1 MTTKKA
7 EAELTAEEII
17 DRYGDMVYRLAVSQ
31 AMNRTDADDIFQEVF
46 VRLVRHVKDLQDM
59 EHAKAWLIRVT
70 INCTKK
76 HFGQYW
82 NKNVFPIEETEEVP
96 KREEGFEQAEK
107 KIDNPVMQAV
117 SKLPPKYRGCVHLF
131 YFEELS
137 VKEIA
142 EMTDQTESTVKSQL
156 HRARKMLKEMLG
168 DIS

>member
-1 MTTKKA
+1 MRTKKA

-82 NKNVFPIEETEEVP
+82 NKNVFPIEKV
-96 KREEGFEQAEK
+96 FCIK
-107 KIDNPVMQAV
+107 K
-117 SKLPPKYRGCVHLF
+117 
-131 YFEELS
+131 E
-137 VKEIA
+137 
-142 EMTDQTESTVKSQL
+142 
-156 HRARKMLKEMLG
+156 
-168 DIS
+168 

>member
-1 MTTKKA
+1 MRTIKA
-7 EAELTAEEII
+7 EAEITTEEII
-17 DRYGDMVYRLAVSQ
+17 DRYADMVYRLAVSQ
-31 AMNRTDADDIFQEVF
+31 VRNRTDADDIFQEVF
-46 VRLVRHVKDLQDM
+46 VRLVRHVQELQSM

-76 HFGQYW
+76 HFGLYW
-82 NKNVFPIEETEEVP
+82 NKNVFPIEETEEVA
-96 KREEGFEQAEK
+96 RTEEGFAQAEK

-142 EMTDQTESTVKSQL
+142 EMTDQTESTVKSRL